1 MLLLCYACV
10 FPCCHLEYHH
20 ISPLI
25 IIIII
30 TLLKRLV
37 LHQLSL
43 FLSFNSI
50 VQINNWVIF
59 ISCSLAHCD
68 SYHLPIRSQ
77 QLPRDKSPAK
87 SVRDSIV
94 TIDSPVSLSLSLY
107 LTRNTRSPIVFTFTF
122 CSLTRSPAHRTSTP
136 HVKGQ
141 MINYSI
147 TLSTFP
153 SPALKYSLIKR
164 LKVHPSPL
172 SGPDSVPFL
181 LVIPLFVSPRRRL
194 LILRVL
200 LVICPT
206 ARSTTR
212 VLCRLGLCRNPGRCC
227 SCRSSCARP

>member
-59 ISCSLAHCD
+59 ISCSLTHSLTATD
-68 SYHLPIRSQ
+68 HLPTRSQ

-94 TIDSPVSLSLSLY
+94 TIDSPVPLSLSLY

-122 CSLTRSPAHRTSTP
+122 CSLTRSPAHRTPTP
-136 HVKGQ
+136 PCQRSNDKLFHYLIHFSVTGVK
-141 MINYSI
+141 
-147 TLSTFP
+147 
-153 SPALKYSLIKR
+153 
-164 LKVHPSPL
+164 
-172 SGPDSVPFL
+172 
-181 LVIPLFVSPRRRL
+181 
-194 LILRVL
+194 IL
-200 LVICPT
+200 
-206 ARSTTR
+206 A
-212 VLCRLGLCRNPGRCC
+212 N
-227 SCRSSCARP
+227 